1 MVKKYHA
8 RALSSKVLAV
18 ASFDEQVGD
27 WSAYIDA
34 VAGED
39 HDAEFMEVAKH
50 GDKLSHDLARV
61 LFPYENKVYRW
72 RD

>member
-1 MVKKYHA
+1 MPKKYQV

-27 WSAYIDA
+27 WAVFIDA
-34 VAGED
+34 VAGID
-39 HDAEFMEVAKH
+39 HEAEFMEVAKH

-61 LFPYENKVYRW
+61 LFPSLDQKYRW